1 MKQNTFSDSWGEI
14 HRLLYLLHCE
24 ESHTEKPLFLFSFY
38 TILHNIHC
46 IRFLIFNISCYCHK
60 TVDYNVL
67 DNTTIK
73 KNVCLHLNVFFSPHL
88 LGGGVDDRFFVRFQ
102 VHILEVSWKLS
113 AMLGA
118 TQSLFVSDKC
128 VFPNWFLSGSWR
140 ILVVAGW
147 NWLQRGSC
155 TENLPVIAL
164 LLLTI
169 SWVVKLISVT
179 QSRNWS
185 SESCSRLVGFVL
197 HFSQFHYR
205 WQFLSAS
212 CLQTNSCCPCK
223 FHAAAE
229 IW

>member
-1 MKQNTFSDSWGEI
+1 MFSDSWGEI

-46 IRFLIFNISCYCHK
+46 IRFLIFNIW
-60 TVDYNVL
+60 VFF
-67 DNTTIK
+67 
-73 KNVCLHLNVFFSPHL
+73 FFSPL
-88 LGGGVDDRFFVRFQ
+88 IFLRGGDRFFVRFQ

-147 NWLQRGSC
+147 NWLQTGSC
-155 TENLPVIAL
+155 TKNLPVIAL
-164 LLLTI
+164 VPRFLHSPAI
-169 SWVVKLISVT
+169 CT
-179 QSRNWS
+179 QDSD
-185 SESCSRLVGFVL
+185 F
-197 HFSQFHYR
+197 
-205 WQFLSAS
+205 
-212 CLQTNSCCPCK
+212 QTLANY
-223 FHAAAE
+223 
-229 IW
+229 

>member
-1 MKQNTFSDSWGEI
+1 MFSDSWGEI

-60 TVDYNVL
+60 TVVIL
-67 DNTTIK
+67 LLK
-73 KNVCLHLNVFFSPHL
+73 KVCLHLSVFFFSPL
-88 LGGGVDDRFFVRFQ
+88 IFLRGGDRFFVRFQ

-147 NWLQRGSC
+147 NWLQTGSC
-155 TENLPVIAL
+155 TKNLPVIAL
-164 LLLTI
+164 VPRFLHSPAI
-169 SWVVKLISVT
+169 CT
-179 QSRNWS
+179 QDSD
-185 SESCSRLVGFVL
+185 F
-197 HFSQFHYR
+197 
-205 WQFLSAS
+205 
-212 CLQTNSCCPCK
+212 QTLANY
-223 FHAAAE
+223 
-229 IW
+229 